1 MWTGREPEM
10 NIVSGGQSQRAP
22 ARSRVSSQSM
32 WQAAESRVEASV
44 RPAVEVPHCLAHLY
58 GHAAPRLKKLP
69 GRAAK
74 GQEALGEVDPQHMYR
89 VRSGTWLGGPGHAL
103 YMVYRQR
110 FYSATVG
117 APGCSVKEKQG
128 GEKPHILRYEFSRGN
143 SSGGKSVSC
152 LLLSPSLD
160 Y

>member
-1 MWTGREPEM
+1 M
-10 NIVSGGQSQRAP
+10 
-22 ARSRVSSQSM
+22 
-32 WQAAESRVEASV
+32 

-110 FYSATVG
+110 FHSATVG

-128 GEKPHILRYEFSRGN
+128 GKKPHILTYEFSRG
-143 SSGGKSVSC
+143 KVRVVPVIVTQFR
-152 LLLSPSLD
+152 LLENCRTTQLGA
-160 Y
+160 